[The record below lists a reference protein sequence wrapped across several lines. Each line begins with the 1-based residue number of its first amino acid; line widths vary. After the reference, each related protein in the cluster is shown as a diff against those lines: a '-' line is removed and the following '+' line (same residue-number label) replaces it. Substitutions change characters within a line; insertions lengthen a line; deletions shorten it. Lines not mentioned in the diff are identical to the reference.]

1 LAGAGAFVAPGAFAQ
16 AGKEP
21 EAAAR
26 PANPP
31 FVEANLARPTPQQL
45 AWQDMEFGMFCHFG
59 INTFNDKEW
68 SDGTISPKTFNPTE
82 LDADQWVKAA
92 HDANIKYFMLTA
104 KHHDGF
110 CLWPTATT
118 DYSVK
123 SSPWRDG
130 KGDVV
135 GLAAEA
141 CRKYGVGFG
150 LYLSPWDRHE
160 PCYKDKEAYDKFYAR
175 QLTEL
180 VTRYGKLVEI
190 WFDGAGSEGR
200 TYNWPMIM
208 EVVHKRQPGAMVFN
222 MGQPTIRWVG
232 NEDGYAPDPCWCAVE
247 ANDVLKFSSGGG
259 KPDPRGAVWL
269 PAECDAR
276 IRRNWFW
283 HPTDAATLKSL
294 DRLMDIYYRS
304 VGHNANLL
312 LNIGPDNRG
321 LLPEQDVARLLEMAK
336 EIERR
341 FRQPLGAVEPSGKY
355 IVLDFDDPTVI
366 NHAVLMEDLREGQRV
381 LRYQLEASVEGDWV
395 KVHEG
400 TSIGHKKIA
409 RFEAVRAAQLRFQCL
424 ERLATPKI
432 RSFQAFHVA
441 A

>member
-1 LAGAGAFVAPGAFAQ
+1 
-16 AGKEP
+16 
-21 EAAAR
+21 
-26 PANPP
+26 
-31 FVEANLARPTPQQL
+31 
-45 AWQDMEFGMFCHFG
+45 
-59 INTFNDKEW
+59 
-68 SDGTISPKTFNPTE
+68 
-82 LDADQWVKAA
+82 
-92 HDANIKYFMLTA
+92 MLTA

-118 DYSVK
+118 DYGVK

-135 GLAAEA
+135 ALAAEA
-141 CRKYGVGFG
+141 CRKCGIAFG

-175 QLTEL
+175 QLAEL
-180 VTRYGKLVEI
+180 VANYGRLVEI

-208 EVVHKRQPGAMVFN
+208 EVVRKHQPDAMVFN

-232 NEDGYAPDPCWCAVE
+232 NEDGIAPDPCWCAVAAE
-247 ANDVLKFSSGGG
+247 DVLKFSSGKGR
-259 KPDPRGAVWL
+259 PDPRGAAWL

-283 HPTDAATLKSL
+283 HSDDAATLKPL
-294 DRLMDIYYRS
+294 DRLMDTYYRS

-321 LLPEQDVARLLEMAK
+321 LLPEQDVARLLEMAR
-336 EIERR
+336 EIQRR

-355 IVLDFDDPTVI
+355 IVLDFDDPMVI

-381 LRYQLEASVEGDWV
+381 LRYQLEASVEGEWV
-395 KVHEG
+395 KVNEG
-400 TSIGHKKIA
+400 TSVGHKKIV
-409 RFEAVRAAQLRFQCL
+409 RFETVRASQLRFECL